1 MAPSPS
7 VRTARSSWPASVSG
21 AALTALAHPVMWP
34 VALAG
39 FLARGGIFALLLPIV
54 VLPTPSGIADVIA
67 PALTSFAFGV
77 VSSAFIAI
85 IAVTGAFVAAWVL
98 LGGLAGAWADV
109 ELVRE
114 AVEEAAEDDEV
125 GATLVDRRHLV
136 LRALAVRL
144 LASVPLAFALA
155 LGAAAIVNAA
165 YAELTTPFEVV
176 TPLFVRVLGDVPA
189 AIAVVVAAWAL
200 CEAAGGLAVR
210 HVLLRGQAIVPALRD
225 GWLDL
230 VRRPLSSIGTLVVT
244 DVAVIAAVVACA
256 VAAGAAWSWARFE
269 MLDRNVATGA
279 VAVVVLVAVWLAGLA
294 VVSAVVA
301 WRSVAWTAEAIRLLP
316 AAPAPDHEGTERA
329 VGTFGGREHARP
341 GG

>member
-1 MAPSPS
+1 MASSPS
-7 VRTARSSWPASVSG
+7 VRSARSSWRESLIG
-21 AALTALAHPVMWP
+21 AALTVLAHPLTWP

-67 PALTSFAFGV
+67 PALTSFAFGL
-77 VSSAFIAI
+77 VSPSFIVLVAI
-85 IAVTGAFVAAWVL
+85 GAAFVAAWVL
-98 LGGLAGAWADV
+98 VGGVAGAWADV

-114 AVEEAAEDDEV
+114 AAEDEEPG
-125 GATLVDRRHLV
+125 GAIVVPTRHLV

-144 LASVPLAFALA
+144 LASVPLGFALA
-155 LGAAAIVNAA
+155 FGAAEIVNAA

-176 TPLFVRVLGDVPA
+176 TPLFVRVLGDVPGS
-189 AIAVVVAAWAL
+189 IALVVAAWTL

-210 HVLLRGQAIVPALRD
+210 HVLLGGKAIVPALRD

-244 DVAVIAAVVACA
+244 DVAVVAAVVASG

-269 MLDRNVATGA
+269 MLDREAAAGA
-279 VAVVVLVAVWLAGLA
+279 VAVVVLVAVWMGGL
-294 VVSAVVA
+294 VLVSAVVA
-301 WRSVAWTAEAIRLLP
+301 WRGVAWTAEAIRLQPVHLGG
-316 AAPAPDHEGTERA
+316 DHEVVERG

>member
-1 MAPSPS
+1 MASSHS
-7 VRTARSSWPASVSG
+7 VRTAGSSWRGSLIG
-21 AALTALAHPVMWP
+21 AALTVLAHPVMWP

-67 PALTSFAFGV
+67 PALTSFAFGL
-77 VSSAFIAI
+77 VSPS
-85 IAVTGAFVAAWVL
+85 FVAIVAISAASVGAWVL
-98 LGGLAGAWADV
+98 VGGLAGAWADV

-114 AVEEAAEDDEV
+114 AAEDEELG
-125 GATLVDRRHLV
+125 GARVVPTRHLV

-144 LASVPLAFALA
+144 LASVPLGFALA
-155 LGAAAIVNAA
+155 FGAAEIVNAA

-176 TPLFVRVLGDVPA
+176 TPLFLRVLADVPA
-189 AIAVVVAAWAL
+189 ALALVVAAWAL
-200 CEAAGGLAVR
+200 CEVAGGLAVR
-210 HVLLRGQAIVPALRD
+210 HLLLGGEAIVPALRD

-230 VRRPLSSIGTLVVT
+230 VRRPLSSIGTLALT
-244 DVAVIAAVVACA
+244 DVAVAAAVVASA

-269 MLDRNVATGA
+269 MLDREAAAGA
-279 VAVVVLVAVWLAGLA
+279 LAVVVLVAVWMGGL
-294 VVSAVVA
+294 VLVSAVVA
-301 WRSVAWTAEAIRLLP
+301 WRSVAWTAEAIRLQP
-316 AAPAPDHEGTERA
+316 AYPGGDHEVAERG

>member
-1 MAPSPS
+1 MASSAS
-7 VRTARSSWPASVSG
+7 VRSARSSWRGSLIA
-21 AALTALAHPVMWP
+21 AALTVLAHPVTWP

-67 PALTSFAFGV
+67 PALTSFAFGL
-77 VSSAFIAI
+77 VSPSFIAI
-85 IAVTGAFVAAWVL
+85 VAISAAFVAAWVL
-98 LGGLAGAWADV
+98 IGGLAGAWADV

-114 AVEEAAEDDEV
+114 AAEDEELGGSRV
-125 GATLVDRRHLV
+125 AARRHLA

-144 LASVPLAFALA
+144 LASVPLGFALA
-155 LGAAAIVNAA
+155 LGAAEIVNAA

-176 TPLFVRVLGDVPA
+176 TPLFLRVLGDVPG
-189 AIAVVVAAWAL
+189 AIALVVAAWAL

-210 HVLLRGQAIVPALRD
+210 HVVLGGEAIVPALRH

-230 VRRPLSSIGTLVVT
+230 VQRPSSAIGTLVVT
-244 DVAVIAAVVACA
+244 DVAVVAAVLVSA

-269 MLDRNVATGA
+269 ILDREAAAGA
-279 VAVVVLVAVWLAGLA
+279 VAVIVLAAVWLGGL
-294 VVSAVVA
+294 VLVSAVVA
-301 WRSVAWTAEAIRLLP
+301 WRSVAWTAEALRLQPVDRLG
-316 AAPAPDHEGTERA
+316 DHEVAERA

>member
-1 MAPSPS
+1 MAASPS
-7 VRTARSSWPASVSG
+7 LRIARQSWRGSLLG
-21 AALTALAHPVMWP
+21 AALTVLAHPVMWP

-67 PALTSFAFGV
+67 PALTSFAFGL
-77 VSSAFIAI
+77 VSSAFIALVAI
-85 IAVTGAFVAAWVL
+85 SAAFVAAWVL

-109 ELVRE
+109 ELIR
-114 AVEEAAEDDEV
+114 EAAEDEELGV
-125 GATLVDRRHLV
+125 TVVPRRHLV
-136 LRALAVRL
+136 LRALVVRL
-144 LASVPLAFALA
+144 LASVPLGFALA
-155 LGAAAIVNAA
+155 FGAAEIVNAA

-189 AIAVVVAAWAL
+189 AIALVVAAWAV
-200 CEAAGGLAVR
+200 CEVAGGLAVR
-210 HVLLRGQAIVPALRD
+210 RVVLGGEAIVPALRD

-244 DVAVIAAVVACA
+244 DLAVIAAVVASA

-269 MLDRNVATGA
+269 MLDGEAATGA
-279 VAVVVLVAVWLAGLA
+279 LAVVVLAAVWLGGLA

-316 AAPAPDHEGTERA
+316 AGAASGHEGVERA

>member
-1 MAPSPS
+1 
-7 VRTARSSWPASVSG
+7 VTA
-21 AALTALAHPVMWP
+21 AALTVLAHPVMWP

-67 PALTSFAFGV
+67 PALTSFAFGL
-77 VSSAFIAI
+77 VSPSFIG
-85 IAVTGAFVAAWVL
+85 IAALSGAFVAVWVL
-98 LGGLAGAWADV
+98 VGGLAGAWADV

-114 AVEEAAEDDEV
+114 AVEDEELGGGV
-125 GATLVDRRHLV
+125 VAPRRHLV

-144 LASVPLAFALA
+144 LASVPLGFALA
-155 LGAAAIVNAA
+155 FGATEIVNAA

-189 AIAVVVAAWAL
+189 AIALVVAAWAL

-210 HVLLRGQAIVPALRD
+210 HVLLGGEAIVPALRD

-244 DVAVIAAVVACA
+244 DVAVAAAIVASA

-269 MLDRNVATGA
+269 MLDREAAAGA
-279 VAVVVLVAVWLAGLA
+279 VAVVVLVAVWMGGLA
-294 VVSAVVA
+294 LISAVVA
-301 WRSVAWTAEAIRLLP
+301 WRSVAWTAEAIRLQP
-316 AAPAPDHEGTERA
+316 AHPGGDREVAERG

>member
-1 MAPSPS
+1 MAASPSPS
-7 VRTARSSWPASVSG
+7 GRTAHPSWRASVVG
-21 AALTALAHPVMWP
+21 AALTVLAHPAMWP

-67 PALTSFAFGV
+67 PALTSFAFGL
-77 VSSAFIAI
+77 VSSAFVALVAI
-85 IAVTGAFVAAWVL
+85 SAAFVAAWVL

-114 AVEEAAEDDEV
+114 AAEDEEV
-125 GATLVDRRHLV
+125 AATLAPGRRLV

-144 LASVPLAFALA
+144 LASVPLGFALA
-155 LGAAAIVNAA
+155 FGAAEIVNAA

-189 AIAVVVAAWAL
+189 AIALVVVTWAL
-200 CEAAGGLAVR
+200 CEAAGGLGVR
-210 HVLLRGQAIVPALRD
+210 HVLLSGKAIVPALRD

-230 VRRPLSSIGTLVVT
+230 VRRPLSSILTLLVT
-244 DVAVIAAVVACA
+244 DLAVIAAIVASA

-269 MLDRNVATGA
+269 MLDREVATGA
-279 VAVVVLVAVWLAGLA
+279 VAVVVLVAAWLGGL
-294 VVSAVVA
+294 VLVGAVVA

-316 AAPAPDHEGTERA
+316 PGPAPDRAGAEPA